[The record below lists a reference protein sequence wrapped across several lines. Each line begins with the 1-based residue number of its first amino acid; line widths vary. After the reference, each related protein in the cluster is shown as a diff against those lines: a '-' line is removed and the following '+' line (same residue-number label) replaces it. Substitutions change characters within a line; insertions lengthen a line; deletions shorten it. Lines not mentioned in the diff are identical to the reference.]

1 MRNSVAEQCYS
12 GNTTGL
18 HKMTNSHLAISIEP
32 IPVNLATDWPGIS
45 DRNLVELCLERNED
59 AWVELMRR
67 YHLLIVKVSSR
78 TISRWFKPTPNLLD
92 DLFKDVL
99 MKICAN
105 EFRALRELEWRH
117 EGSLRGLLQV
127 VSSTVAQDH
136 LRRCLSL
143 SRSLHL
149 EQQLEGFAH
158 DREAKSPHRE
168 IEHKIL
174 LRQIVSRLAQ
184 LIPERDRTRDIA
196 MFLLYYGYRVTAA
209 ELARL
214 YHLGSKTVESKI
226 LRLTRLARAHCA

>member
-1 MRNSVAEQCYS
+1 
-12 GNTTGL
+12 
-18 HKMTNSHLAISIEP
+18 MTNSLVAISIKSFP
-32 IPVNLATDWPGIS
+32 DKLTTTDWPGIS

-78 TISRWFKPTPNLLD
+78 TIRRWFQPTPSLLD

-99 MKICAN
+99 VKICAN

-127 VSSTVAQDH
+127 VSSTVAQDY
-136 LRRCLSL
+136 LRRCLAR

-149 EQQLEGFAH
+149 EQQLEEFVH
-158 DREAKSPHRE
+158 DREEKNSQSA

-174 LRQIVSRLAQ
+174 LRQIASRLAQ
-184 LIPERDRTRDIA
+184 LIPEPNRTRDIA
-196 MFLLYYGYRVTAA
+196 MFLLYFGYRITAA
-209 ELARL
+209 EIARL
-214 YHLGSKTVESKI
+214 YHLGTKAVENKL
-226 LRLTRLARAHCA
+226 LRLSRLARTHYL